1 MTDVQNVPMDS
12 SFEAQEASL
21 PRAERDDAVLDLDDK
36 LHADLSAI
44 YDKIETREKRQA
56 KDNPTLPPLPEGT
69 SMEDTMREA
78 LEWSNK
84 PKTERREL
92 AGAVSELEAR
102 KAEAKRLGITLEEAE
117 AARLNAAVARISE
130 NINTPPEYLET
141 HQAIAQ
147 LYPAADMHPAEIAMN
162 YVKWDAALR
171 QDFNGAIAHLAEQT
185 GRSIESVIEG
195 LTARVRPVAQTEQDG
210 IATVKAAQ
218 DRLVAK
224 HPEVTHFWNEISEVL
239 TNGEV
244 RQGRDFDRVLEEA
257 RERVRQRVGPLKY
270 DKMAR
275 ELVQTKRNGVPKT
288 LEEEMTEIYERAS

>member
-1 MTDVQNVPMDS
+1 MTEVQNVPMDS
-12 SFEAQEASL
+12 SFEAQEAAL
-21 PRAERDDAVLDLDDK
+21 PLAEREDAVLDFDDK

-84 PKTERREL
+84 PKTERQEL
-92 AGAVSELEAR
+92 AGAVSELETR
-102 KAEAKRLGITLEEAE
+102 KAEARRLGLTLEEAE

-130 NINTPPEYLET
+130 NINTPPEYLDT

-147 LYPAADMHPAEIAMN
+147 LYPAADMHPAEIAHN
-162 YVKWDAALR
+162 YVKWDHAFRTDFEGAL
-171 QDFNGAIAHLAEQT
+171 IHLAEQT
-185 GRSIESVIEG
+185 GRSVESVIEG
-195 LTARVRPVAQTEQDG
+195 LSARMRPVAQTEHES

-218 DRLVAK
+218 DRLVSK
-224 HPEVTHFWNEISEVL
+224 HPEVPHFWEEISEVL

-257 RERVRQRVGPLKY
+257 RERVRQRIGPLKY

-275 ELVQTKRNGVPKT
+275 ELVKTKRHGVPKT
-288 LEEEMTEIYERAS
+288 LEEEMAEIYERVG